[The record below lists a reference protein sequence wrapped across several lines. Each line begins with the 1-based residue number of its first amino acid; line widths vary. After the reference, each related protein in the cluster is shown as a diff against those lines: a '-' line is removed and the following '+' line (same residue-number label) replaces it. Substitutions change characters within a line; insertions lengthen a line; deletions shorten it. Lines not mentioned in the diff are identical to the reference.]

1 MQRGAP
7 DAVADFRLNF
17 DVATTGPDKH
27 ALGTVS
33 ELFKLRRDRE
43 LSDGVFTRNAPL
55 GFCLFCFF
63 FFKSVRNL

>member
-7 DAVADFRLNF
+7 DAVAGFRLNF

-33 ELFKLRRDRE
+33 ELFKLLRHRE
-43 LSDGVFTRNAPL
+43 PSDGVFTRDAHL
-55 GFCLFCFF
+55 VFCLFFFCFF
-63 FFKSVRNL
+63 